1 MINTNTIINK
11 LEKEN
16 DLLKKKKA
24 TITKKHFEA
33 VAKIISNHRYIGTM
47 DSKRK
52 LVNSFCDYFKTQNKN
67 FNSIK
72 FYNVCMEGDKGIIP
86 EHTTLNNDLKVW
98 DNTEKTI
105 VEKNDWVYK

>member
-33 VAKIISNHRYIGTM
+33 VAKIISDHRYIGTI

-67 FNSIK
+67 FNSLK
-72 FYNVCMEGDKGIIP
+72 FYSVCMEGDKGIIP
-86 EHTTLNNDLKVW
+86 ENTTLNNDLKVW

-105 VEKNDWVYK
+105 VEKSDWVYK